1 LFCHRLIEPLTEAM
15 AGNPL
20 FRSLSLLVAVVAI
33 GWVFVS
39 FDQSPLQWLRT
50 RYDTNADMPR
60 PQTYVLSEDPVV
72 VYVKDFINT
81 QEAAHLVQLA

>member
-1 LFCHRLIEPLTEAM
+1 M
-15 AGNPL
+15 AGNL
-20 FRSLSLLVAVVAI
+20 LGRSLSLLVAVIAI
-33 GWVFVS
+33 GWAFIAY
-39 FDQSPLQWLRT
+39 DLSPLERLRT
-50 RYDTNADMPR
+50 RYGINGDTAR